1 MIDFMTAFPVIL
13 VEPTCHG
20 DLRAKGIQFHS
31 TCNLCR
37 ESHTT
42 QVWLC
47 FLVLSF
53 LSTSPCA
60 ASLPETLELQICFD
74 GLREAIK
81 NSSAMLYAPN
91 EVMNDVEENCT
102 LMLLKCY
109 MLELMMVIHEEEI
122 KTLDAD
128 YIFGF
133 NHDFLE
139 KHNTDGCRRPC
150 ESYPLV
156 NITRFSERLQRFL
169 EEMNS
174 RMP

>member
-13 VEPTCHG
+13 IQPTCPG
-20 DLRAKGIQFHS
+20 DLRAKGIQFQS

-37 ESHTT
+37 ESHKT

-60 ASLPETLELQICFD
+60 ASLPDTQDLQGCFD
-74 GLREAIK
+74 VLREAIK
-81 NSSAMLYAPN
+81 NSDAMLYAPN
-91 EVMNDVEENCT
+91 EVINDAEECK

-109 MLELMMVIHEEEI
+109 MLELLMVIHEEEI
-122 KTLDAD
+122 RTHEAD
-128 YIFGF
+128 VFFEFNAGF
-133 NHDFLE
+133 HPE
-139 KHNTDGCRRPC
+139 HDGCQRPC

-156 NITRFSERLQRFL
+156 NITRFSERLKSFL
-169 EEMNS
+169 QEMNS
-174 RMP
+174 RMT